1 MPFFASGKR
10 VGEDAILLTR
20 GPNELRQLL
29 HPAAAQEG
37 FVPRPPF
44 LSYVDIGRI
53 REDLPEDDGDE
64 LLQALEKAAI
74 ALGPGTSC
82 MTSIDED

>member
-1 MPFFASGKR
+1 MKL
-10 VGEDAILLTR
+10 VLYTTL
-20 GPNELRQLL
+20 
-29 HPAAAQEG
+29 AQG
-37 FVPRPPF
+37 
-44 LSYVDIGRI
+44 LI